1 MVLARFSM
9 VLPTVPMVLGWFSSM
24 ALARS
29 PMDLLRFSKGI
40 TKVSYGFQVGFLLFY
55 LGFLPMVSPKMFCCF
70 S

>member
-29 PMDLLRFSKGI
+29 PMDLLKFSMVLPRF
-40 TKVSYGFQVGFLLFY
+40 
-55 LGFLPMVSPKMFCCF
+55 PMVF